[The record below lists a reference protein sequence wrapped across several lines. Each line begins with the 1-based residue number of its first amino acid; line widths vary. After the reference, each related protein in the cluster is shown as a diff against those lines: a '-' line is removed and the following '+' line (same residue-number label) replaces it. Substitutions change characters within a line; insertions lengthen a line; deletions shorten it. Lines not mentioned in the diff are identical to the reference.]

1 MRIILYPETAEGTV
15 GMFDNMDVQPCLL
28 IKTSSEDLQKVDFI
42 FKLCELFHNPTVF
55 IDRITTSI
63 PVVKLNAPVLLE
75 KYGNDNMFSR
85 IDRAALIAC
94 VNDEE
99 LSEEEAV
106 EYLKDDIRQMIRTA
120 NLIFET
126 HPDLIPTLDAIFLD
140 EIVAIMANLATA
152 LEVVLMESVPLKPRF
167 DIIESEGVCS
177 LDDFEEI
184 IGALKS
190 YKDEQKG

>member
-15 GMFDNMDVQPCLL
+15 GMFDDMDVQPCLL

-42 FKLCELFHNPTVF
+42 FKLCELFHNTTVF
-55 IDRITTSI
+55 IGRITTSI
-63 PVVKLNAPVLLE
+63 PVVKLNAPVLFE

-94 VNDEE
+94 VDDEE